1 MKTIST
7 MNNRI
12 FEEVQNGN
20 FSNFNK
26 LNENQK
32 IEIMK
37 KWDRSM
43 WIKFRMQN
51 TVSEREVFDPIFD
64 FIDSDVEG
72 KQ

>member
-1 MKTIST
+1 